1 MKHARKG
8 AEMQSIND
16 LNNSREAI
24 YEAVSPVG
32 EVAIETIPVSP
43 PLDTLEGKT
52 IGELS
57 ADMYSYDVSYPVI
70 REIIKDRYEGVEIIP
85 HTEFPEITMMTSG
98 TEYEAY
104 VENQIAMLKRKGC
117 DAVLLGNGG

>member
-1 MKHARKG
+1 M
-8 AEMQSIND
+8 NT
-16 LNNSREAI
+16 SREII

-32 EVAIETIPVSP
+32 DVAIETIPVSP
-43 PLDTLEGKT
+43 GLDTLEGKT
-52 IGELS
+52 ICELS

-70 REIIKDRYEGVEIIP
+70 REVFKQRYDGVEIIP

-98 TEYEAY
+98 PEYQNY
-104 VENQIAMLKRKGC
+104 VENQIAMLKRRNC